1 MKHFVLS
8 TSAQRALDNLLIA
21 YNSDVCT
28 QGSTPMSE
36 KAAAR
41 PTHGAPFLPHGMHP
55 PHSPSSDAAFRN
67 NLEIAAIAGC

>member
-1 MKHFVLS
+1 MKHVGLG

-21 YNSDVCT
+21 YNNYVGT

-41 PTHGAPFLPHGMHP
+41 PTHGAPFLPHGMRP
-55 PHSPSSDAAFRN
+55 PHSPRGDAAFRN